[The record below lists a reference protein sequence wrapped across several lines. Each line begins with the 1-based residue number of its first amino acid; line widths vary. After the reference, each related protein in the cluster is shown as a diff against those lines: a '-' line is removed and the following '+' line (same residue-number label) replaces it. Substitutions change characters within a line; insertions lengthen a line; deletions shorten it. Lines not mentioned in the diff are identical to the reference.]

1 MVSVRVVG
9 CATTPVVWVL
19 NGTDKVG
26 GVLEVMVACPLVLGT
41 RWVA

>member
-1 MVSVRVVG
+1 MVSVRVIG
-9 CATTPVVWVL
+9 RTATPVVWVL
-19 NGTDKVG
+19 DGTDEVG